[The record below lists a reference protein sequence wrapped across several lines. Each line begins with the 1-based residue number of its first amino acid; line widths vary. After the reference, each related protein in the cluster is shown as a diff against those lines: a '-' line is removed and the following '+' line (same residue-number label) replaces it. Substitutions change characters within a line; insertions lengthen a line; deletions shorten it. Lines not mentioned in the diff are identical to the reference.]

1 MKYLLIFTT
10 ILLAGELEV
19 DGNLKVTGT
28 VDAQGNPITNV
39 GSPLLSTDAANAGYV
54 LNAAGKGRII
64 TLKCGWVSATAYDA
78 VPTVGSCEPPSC
90 PNGWNNLIVYTE
102 NTAASGAS
110 NQSAQENILYGNS
123 VRLCIEQEET
133 K

>member
-10 ILLAGELEV
+10 LLFAGELEV

-54 LNAAGKGRII
+54 LNTAAGKGRII
-64 TLKCGWVSATAYDA
+64 TLECPWVTYGDYN
-78 VPTVGSCEPPSC
+78 TVSTSSCEPPTC
-90 PNGWNNLIVYTE
+90 PNGWNELTISNNISGISDVHNVHPKVVIV
-102 NTAASGAS
+102 
-110 NQSAQENILYGNS
+110 GNS
-123 VRLCIEQEET
+123 VRFCIEQEDEE
-133 K
+133 